1 MQFIA
6 MMFPLTTR
14 EVYAPCSFSVITD
27 ILEFTAMRPIPI
39 YLSNQN
45 RF

>member
-14 EVYAPCSFSVITD
+14 EIYAPCSFTIISD

-39 YLSNQN
+39 YLSKQN
-45 RF
+45 HF